1 MADKVPHLDLF
12 GQRESRCHPTWGYAS
27 KTRVGDLS
35 FVGGSPRKALKWL
48 CSPGMDSHLETKGY
62 PMNDVNAT
70 ASAGRRAAWIE
81 PEVRSLEVGET
92 NAAPNLGADVGGNA
106 FPDCQ
111 RS

>member
-1 MADKVPHLDLF
+1 
-12 GQRESRCHPTWGYAS
+12 
-27 KTRVGDLS
+27 
-35 FVGGSPRKALKWL
+35 
-48 CSPGMDSHLETKGY
+48 
-62 PMNDVNAT
+62 MNDLNAT

-92 NAAPNLGADVGGNA
+92 NAAPNLGADIGGNS